1 MKKHRKNSTRDEFTK
16 WLELE
21 ETMEQQKEMTEV
33 TPEDAPAEE
42 TAEKSDEVVNT
53 TNAGAEA
60 KKQVNDKFAK
70 ILIVVMLI
78 IFALIVVIT
87 GISAIKK
94 RKANEK
100 VYAQFAEDW
109 DSMYNNKKYLRL
121 YSCIEYEGEYVL
133 IINERK
139 IPNCAVT
146 KAPLPHEPD
155 WVKQGLEDALDGKHT
170 EMALFAC
177 KYYMA
182 ESEIS
187 AASAE
192 QCRALGIGYFE
203 NNSRLT
209 DEQYTKCLQSL
220 CYHLVN

>member
-53 TNAGAEA
+53 ANAGAEA

-121 YSCIEYEGEYVL
+121 YSPVRSSVSVAEIRRFAIRTAL
-133 IINERK
+133 I
-139 IPNCAVT
+139 
-146 KAPLPHEPD
+146 
-155 WVKQGLEDALDGKHT
+155 
-170 EMALFAC
+170 F
-177 KYYMA
+177 
-182 ESEIS
+182 
-187 AASAE
+187 
-192 QCRALGIGYFE
+192 
-203 NNSRLT
+203 
-209 DEQYTKCLQSL
+209 
-220 CYHLVN
+220 